1 MQRRLKQMQMK
12 TKFLLLTALAVIAG
26 LPGYSQEK
34 SSKERKEEKK
44 LAVQQQVDSLMNARE
59 YVFTGENAYP
69 TGYRTVTLTGRQN
82 QVKFHPEMIESDMP
96 YFGKANSNVAY
107 ASSSGGGLKFSGKPE
122 EYTFEKKKK
131 NYQVGMV
138 VREPGDS
145 YRISLVVQFS
155 GDASLTIISNNRS
168 PISYN
173 GYISGPEAK

>member
-1 MQRRLKQMQMK
+1 MISR
-12 TKFLLLTALAVIAG
+12 FLLYLILAACCGLTAF
-26 LPGYSQEK
+26 SQEK
-34 SSKERKEEKK
+34 SSKEKKEEKK

-69 TGYRTVTLTGRQN
+69 TGYRTVNLTGRQN

-107 ASSSGGGLKFSGKPE
+107 AGSSGGGLKFTGKPE

-145 YRISLVVQFS
+145 YRITLVVQFS

-173 GYISGPEAK
+173 GYISGPGVK